1 MAEPINLEDMRRR
14 AMMEDFKQK
23 QTEIVQGVLAGDDV
37 EEVVLGLFT
46 ETARYRNVFLHLAIL
61 SEDQFQK
68 VSYRNYKDGM
78 QSIIASALGENNFQK
93 ILEEARGMANDEPVN
108 KSEQD

>member
-1 MAEPINLEDMRRR
+1 MADITNLEEMRRK
-14 AMMEDFKQK
+14 AIMADFSKKQK
-23 QTEIVQGVLAGDDV
+23 EIIQGVLASEDI
-37 EEVVLGLFT
+37 EEIVGTLFA
-46 ETARYRNVFLHLAIL
+46 EQARYKNVFLHLAIL
-61 SEDQFQK
+61 SEDRFQK
-68 VSYRNYKDGM
+68 CSYRQYKNGM